1 MVIVAACQVPI
12 DIDDVE
18 KTRRR
23 VFESVGEA
31 ARLGARLVV
40 LPELAMC
47 GSIFADAAESTS
59 RAEPD
64 DGPSVRFFAELSS
77 TYDLVLVAGF
87 AEESGLARPYNSAV
101 VVDHGEVLA
110 VYRKTHLW
118 DFERELFAPGDV
130 LPPVVATSVGAVAPL
145 ICYDLAFPEVLRSV
159 ALRGAQ
165 IIASPANWPDSDSPD
180 TRPPEVSK
188 AMAGAAVNRVV
199 VVVADDG
206 PGMSPDLVRTAFE
219 RFTRGDSSRTR
230 ESGGAGLGLSLV
242 QAITTAHGGRVS
254 VTSEPR
260 ATRFEVRLP
269 TAAPVETAPPEPA
282 GPPAPTD
289 PPDAEVLDVGP
300 ATAHR

>member
-1 MVIVAACQVPI
+1 VVIVAACQVPI
-12 DIDDVE
+12 DIDDAD

-23 VFESVGEA
+23 VFEAVGEA

-47 GSIFADAAESTS
+47 GSIFADAAETTS
-59 RAEPD
+59 RAEPA
-64 DGPSVRFFAELSS
+64 DGSSVRFFAELSDA
-77 TYDLVLVAGF
+77 YDLVLVAGF
-87 AEESGLARPYNSAV
+87 CEVSGLAKPYNSAV

-118 DFERELFAPGDV
+118 DFEHELFTPGDV

-165 IIASPANWPDSDSPD
+165 LVASPANWPDSESPD

-199 VVVADDG
+199 VVVADRVG
-206 PGMSPDLVRTAFE
+206 EE
-219 RFTRGDSSRTR
+219 RGRRWV
-230 ESGGAGLGLSLV
+230 GGSVICDHEGY
-242 QAITTAHGGRVS
+242 RV
-254 VTSEPR
+254 
-260 ATRFEVRLP
+260 
-269 TAAPVETAPPEPA
+269 A
-282 GPPAPTD
+282 GPEFGAETVLVADVDLEATLDKRISTRNDVFADRRTD
-289 PPDAEVLDVGP
+289 LY
-300 ATAHR
+300 

>member
-47 GSIFADAAESTS
+47 GSIFADAAESAS
-59 RAEPD
+59 RAEPA
-64 DGPSVRFFAELSS
+64 DGPSVRFFAELSD

-87 AEESGLARPYNSAV
+87 CEESGLARPYNSAV
-101 VVDHGEVLA
+101 VVDHGEVLS

-118 DFERELFAPGDV
+118 DFEHELFTPGDV
-130 LPPVVATSVGAVAPL
+130 LPPVVPTSVGAVAPL

-165 IIASPANWPDSDSPD
+165 LVASPANWPDSDSPD

-188 AMAGAAVNRVV
+188 AMAGAAINRMV
-199 VVVADDG
+199 VVVADRVG
-206 PGMSPDLVRTAFE
+206 EE
-219 RFTRGDSSRTR
+219 RGRRWV
-230 ESGGAGLGLSLV
+230 GGSVVCDHEGY
-242 QAITTAHGGRVS
+242 RV
-254 VTSEPR
+254 
-260 ATRFEVRLP
+260 
-269 TAAPVETAPPEPA
+269 A
-282 GPPAPTD
+282 GPEFGAETVLV
-289 PPDAEVLDVGP
+289 AEVDLEATLDKRISGRNDVF
-300 ATAHR
+300 ADRRTDLY